1 MLIPG
6 AWWSLERGAG
16 VAALALLTL
25 ATVLVVAGAGRAHE
39 PLRRALVL
47 GALAAAAVHG
57 VAVLAGSDSGSLTPL
72 GALAALLLVG
82 LALAGQRGVGERA
95 LEWLTIA
102 TWAVVVLHAAGPA
115 SGLDGRWGLALVA
128 GGLGLLAASAAFRA
142 ARRTVTV
149 PEPPAPPPPAPPA
162 PPARTPHRVPSPLWS
177 SREAR

>member
-39 PLRRALVL
+39 PLRRGLVL
-47 GALAAAAVHG
+47 GALAAAAVH
-57 VAVLAGSDSGSLTPL
+57 AAAAALGSGDGSLTLL
-72 GALAALLLVG
+72 GVLAAVLLVG
-82 LALAGQRGVGERA
+82 LALAGRRPLGPRA
-95 LEWLTIA
+95 LEGLTIV

-128 GGLGLLAASAAFRA
+128 GGLGLLAAAAAVRSYRRA
-142 ARRTVTV
+142 
-149 PEPPAPPPPAPPA
+149 EPVAAPAAPPPPPPA
-162 PPARTPHRVPSPLWS
+162 PPARTPHTVPSPLWS
-177 SREAR
+177 SREAS